1 MRNIS
6 LNTSLGDHKHDTR
19 RNGHPAFAS
28 SQSVPALLPAGAAE
42 DLEEVARETLA
53 GRAFALTSYE
63 SRRHVQP
70 GLELWDGTKA
80 TKPGRALGYQEA

>member
-1 MRNIS
+1 MLNIS
-6 LNTSLGDHKHDTR
+6 LNMSLGNHKYDSN

-42 DLEEVARETLA
+42 DLQEVACETLP

-63 SRRHVQP
+63 SRHHVQP
-70 GLELWDGTKA
+70 GLQLWDGTKA
-80 TKPGRALGYQEA
+80 TKAGRALG